1 LTATHETSE
10 YLGANK
16 ALWDEWAEIHARA
29 EWYDLEA
36 VRQGKCK
43 LRPYEVEEVGDVAG
57 RTLLHLQCQ
66 IGTDT
71 VCWAQ
76 RGASA
81 TGVDFSPRAVAIAT
95 DLARALGVDARFVC
109 ADVLLLPD
117 VLKGRF
123 EIVYT
128 SRGVLRWLRDLSRWA
143 KVVAHFLAPG
153 GTFYITEIH
162 PVAKALV
169 DAEGVT
175 EPRAGHAYFPRPE
188 PLALPVQGSYADP
201 TADVTHSLKYLWP
214 HSMGELVTAV
224 ASAGLRVEFLHEFPW
239 SDRPLSFLEQHDE
252 RTWVF
257 PAGSEGEL
265 PLFFSLKAT
274 KAPTS

>member
-1 LTATHETSE
+1 MATRETGE
-10 YLGANK
+10 YLAANQ
-16 ALWDEWAEIHARA
+16 ALWDEWAEIHARSQ
-29 EWYDLEA
+29 WYDLEA
-36 VRQGKCK
+36 VRQGNCK
-43 LRPYEVEEVGDVAG
+43 LRPYELEEVGDVEG
-57 RTLLHLQCQ
+57 RRLLHLQCQ

-95 DLARALGVDARFVC
+95 DLARELGVDARFVC

-117 VLKGRF
+117 LLGGTFDV
-123 EIVYT
+123 VYT
-128 SRGVLRWLRDLSRWA
+128 SRGVLRWLPNLSRWA
-143 KVVAHFLAPG
+143 EVVAHFLAPG

-162 PVAKALV
+162 PVAKALI
-169 DAEGVT
+169 AEGVT

-201 TADVTHSLKYLWP
+201 TAEVTQSLKYLWP

-224 ASAGLRVEFLHEFPW
+224 AAAGLHVEFLHEFPW
-239 SDRPLSFLEQHDE
+239 ADRPFSFLEQHDD

>member
-1 LTATHETSE
+1 MATPESGE
-10 YLGANK
+10 YLAANQ
-16 ALWDEWAEIHARA
+16 ALWDEWAEIHARS

-36 VRQGKCK
+36 VRQGNCK
-43 LRPYEVEEVGDVAG
+43 LRPYELEEVGDVEG
-57 RTLLHLQCQ
+57 RRLLHLQCQ

-71 VCWAQ
+71 ICWAR

-95 DLARALGVDARFVC
+95 DLARQLGVDARFVC
-109 ADVLLLPD
+109 TDVLLLPELLEGEFD
-117 VLKGRF
+117 V
-123 EIVYT
+123 VYT
-128 SRGVLRWLRDLSRWA
+128 SRGVLRWLPDLSRWA
-143 KVVAHFLAPG
+143 EVVAHFLAPG

-162 PVAKALV
+162 PVAKALI
-169 DAEGVT
+169 AEDVT
-175 EPRAGHAYFPRPE
+175 EPQAGHAYFPRPE

-201 TADVTHSLKYLWP
+201 TAEVTQSLKYLWP

-224 ASAGLRVEFLHEFPW
+224 AAAGLHIEFLHEFPW
-239 SDRPLSFLEQHDE
+239 ADRPFSFLEQHDD

-274 KAPTS
+274 KGPTP